1 MTYKGTLRQVFIR
14 DCRYSHFSQSC
25 WYFDLALS
33 SSFKIVVPNLE
44 SKSIMRQYVCRNFT
58 VVTKV
63 RQLSSAAASA
73 GLKTSS
79 CSGCPCRCPGCPLA
93 ERLSQEVKAG
103 SWSPSSSN
111 GPRERKNA
119 SYTALG
125 ETPSLTEG
133 RLGPPGEGDR
143 PKVSITCSGR
153 KRNMKIKQSFL
164 F

>member
-1 MTYKGTLRQVFIR
+1 M
-14 DCRYSHFSQSC
+14 
-25 WYFDLALS
+25 
-33 SSFKIVVPNLE
+33 
-44 SKSIMRQYVCRNFT
+44 YVCRNFT

-63 RQLSSAAASA
+63 RQLSSAAAASA

-93 ERLSQEVKAG
+93 ERLSQHANIRPQEVKAG

-143 PKVSITCSGR
+143 PKVSITYSGR

-164 F
+164 FNVFSRSML

>member
-1 MTYKGTLRQVFIR
+1 M
-14 DCRYSHFSQSC
+14 
-25 WYFDLALS
+25 
-33 SSFKIVVPNLE
+33 
-44 SKSIMRQYVCRNFT
+44 
-58 VVTKV
+58 TKV

-103 SWSPSSSN
+103 SWSPSSSS

-125 ETPSLTEG
+125 EAPSLTEG

-153 KRNMKIKQSFL
+153 KRNLKNKQFVFILMFFSRNMIISYHIL
-164 F
+164 DVCPLKNYIIRKNTALIRADDMTKGNW

>member
-1 MTYKGTLRQVFIR
+1 M
-14 DCRYSHFSQSC
+14 
-25 WYFDLALS
+25 
-33 SSFKIVVPNLE
+33 
-44 SKSIMRQYVCRNFT
+44 
-58 VVTKV
+58 TKV

-119 SYTALG
+119 SYIALG
-125 ETPSLTEG
+125 EAPSLTEG

-153 KRNMKIKQSFL
+153 KRNLKIKQSFL
-164 F
+164 FYFFSSRSMLKSYHIFDVCLIKNFSQTLE